1 GGARASG
8 VDVLRAYQSV
18 MAMRAATVAA
28 TAAYDLIV
36 SPVAPVAAFPA
47 QWPMPWGE
55 ADEGMAHIGFT
66 VPFSM
71 SGQPACSVNAGF
83 MPDGRTV
90 GLQVAGR
97 RFDDVGVLRVVAWF
111 EAARGAG
118 AEPGWP
124 E

>member
-1 GGARASG
+1 
-8 VDVLRAYQSV
+8 

-47 QWPMPWGE
+47 EWPMPWGE

-83 MPDGRTV
+83 LDDGWTV
-90 GLQVAGR
+90 GVQAVSYTHLRAHET
-97 RFDDVGVLRVVAWF
+97 VLDLVCRLLLDKETNGSADERSSGHV
-111 EAARGAG
+111 
-118 AEPGWP
+118 
-124 E
+124 